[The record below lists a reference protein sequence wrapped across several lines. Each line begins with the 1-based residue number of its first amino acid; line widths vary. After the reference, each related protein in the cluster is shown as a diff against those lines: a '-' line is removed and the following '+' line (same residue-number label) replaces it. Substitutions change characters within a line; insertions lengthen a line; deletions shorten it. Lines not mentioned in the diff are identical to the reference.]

1 MRMRRNSLYHGR
13 DPRELPAYSVAD
25 AARYLHVPQA
35 TLRSWFAG
43 RTYPRQ
49 QGGPGSFKPL
59 LAPADAQ
66 TGRLSF
72 LNLVEA
78 HVLRALRTHHGVPI
92 RAVRPAL
99 DHAAR
104 QLGIPHVLLSDALLT
119 SAGEIFLEHYGQLIN
134 LSRSGQFAMRRVL
147 EAHLRRVERDDRHIP
162 IRLYPFLTGRDEAD
176 IRSVVI
182 DPSVSFGRP
191 VVTGSGVTTSTLVQ
205 RLDAGE
211 TIEHLAHDYGID
223 SALIEDAIVFEKA
236 A

>member
-1 MRMRRNSLYHGR
+1 MSPTRLYNGR

-25 AARYLHVPQA
+25 AARYLHVPAA

-49 QGGPGSFKPL
+49 QGGRGAFQPL
-59 LAPADAQ
+59 LVPADAD

-78 HVLRALRTHHGVPI
+78 HVLRALRTQHCVPI

-99 DHAAR
+99 DHAGKV
-104 QLGIPHVLLSDALLT
+104 LGIAHVLLSDALLT

-134 LSRSGQFAMRRVL
+134 LSRSGQFAMRKVL
-147 EAHLRRVERDDRHIP
+147 EAYLRRVDRDDRHIP
-162 IRLYPFLTGRDEAD
+162 IRLYPFLTARDERDA
-176 IRSVVI
+176 RSVVI
-182 DPSVSFGRP
+182 DPAVSFGRP
-191 VVTGSGVTTSTLVQ
+191 VVAGSGITTSVLVQ
-205 RLDAGE
+205 RVDAGE
-211 TIEHLAHDYGID
+211 SIEHLAHDYGI
-223 SALIEDAIVFEKA
+223 APGLIEDAIVFEKA

>member
-1 MRMRRNSLYHGR
+1 MSRSRLYNGR

-25 AARYLHVPQA
+25 AARYLHVPAA

-43 RTYPRQ
+43 RMYPRQ

-59 LAPADAQ
+59 LVPANAE

-78 HVLRALRTHHGVPI
+78 HVLRALRTQHGVPI

-104 QLGIPHVLLSDALLT
+104 ELGIGHVLLSDALLT

-134 LSRSGQFAMRRVL
+134 LSRSGQFAIRKVL
-147 EAHLRRVERDDRHIP
+147 EAYLRRVDRDDRHIP
-162 IRLYPFLTGRDEAD
+162 IRLYPFLTARDEQDA
-176 IRSVVI
+176 RSVVI
-182 DPSVSFGRP
+182 DPAVSFGRP
-191 VVTGSGVTTSTLVQ
+191 VVTGSGITTSILVQ
-205 RLDAGE
+205 RIDAGE
-211 TIEHLAHDYGID
+211 SIEHLAHDYGIA
-223 SALIEDAIVFEKA
+223 SSLIEDAIVFEKA